1 MKYNNW
7 TKAELQTYILLL
19 CANAD
24 SEETEEEIHVIK
36 SKTDSNIFEKIYQE
50 FKKDNENER
59 FEKIDEN
66 IHHLEYSNQELTQFR
81 KEMHEVFFT
90 DKKLMLM
97 EKNLDRIMDNILY

>member
-24 SEETEEEIHVIK
+24 SVETEEEIHVIK

-59 FEKIDEN
+59 FEKIDKN
-66 IHHLEYSNQELTQFR
+66 IHHLEYSNQELTNL
-81 KEMHEVFFT
+81 E
-90 DKKLMLM
+90 KKCMKSFLQT
-97 EKNLDRIMDNILY
+97 KNLC